1 MSITYIP
8 AEMRRTVRQRAGN
21 RCEYCGICEDDT
33 EFGCEVDHILS
44 EKHLGR
50 TELENLAL
58 ACFFCNRN
66 KGSDLGSIRS
76 TDDPVFVR
84 FFNPRLDVWS
94 DHFEYDA
101 MRRILPKTDI
111 GQVAARL
118 FGFNA
123 ENRLLERQS
132 LQDE

>member
-1 MSITYIP
+1 MSVTHIP
-8 AEMRRTVRQRAGN
+8 AEMRRAVRLRAQN
-21 RCEYCGICEDDT
+21 RCEYCSIHEDDT
-33 EFGCEVDHILS
+33 EYGCEVDHILS

-76 TDDPVFVR
+76 ADDPVFVR
-84 FFNPRLDVWS
+84 FFNPRTDVWS
-94 DHFEYDA
+94 DHFEFDTH
-101 MRRILPKTDI
+101 RHILPKTDI
-111 GQVAARL
+111 GQVTARI

-123 ENRLLERQS
+123 ENCLLERQA
-132 LQDE
+132 LLEE

>member
-21 RCEYCGICEDDT
+21 RCEYCGIREEDT
-33 EFGCEVDHILS
+33 EFGCEVDHIIS

-50 TELENLAL
+50 TEPENLAL

-84 FFNPRLDVWS
+84 FFNPRRDVWS

-101 MRRILPKTDI
+101 RQRILPKTDI
-111 GQVAARL
+111 GQVTARL

-123 ENRLLERQS
+123 ENRLIERQA

>member
-1 MSITYIP
+1 
-8 AEMRRTVRQRAGN
+8 
-21 RCEYCGICEDDT
+21 
-33 EFGCEVDHILS
+33 VDRILS

-50 TELENLAL
+50 TEPENLAL
-58 ACFFCNRN
+58 ACFFCDRDR
-66 KGSDLGSIRS
+66 GSDLGSIRS

-94 DHFEYDA
+94 DHFEFDA
-101 MRRILPKTDI
+101 LRRILPKTDI
-111 GQVAARL
+111 GQVTARL

-123 ENRLLERQS
+123 ENRLLERQA

>member
-1 MSITYIP
+1 MSITHIP
-8 AEMRRTVRQRAGN
+8 VAMRRLVRKRAGN
-21 RCEYCGICEDDT
+21 RCEYCGIHEDDT
-33 EFGCEVDHILS
+33 EFGCEADHIIG

-50 TELENLAL
+50 TDPENLAL

-84 FFNPRLDVWS
+84 FFNPRTDDWS

-101 MRRILPKTDI
+101 LLYIQPKTDI
-111 GQVAARL
+111 GQVTARIL
-118 FGFNA
+118 GFNA
-123 ENRLLERQS
+123 ENRL
-132 LQDE
+132 